1 VAAASTRTPGPLVKP
16 RPRGLVAAIAYLA
29 VAAVGTT
36 AYWIVFFTSGAV
48 QVRDDAAYLAFERAF
63 PLADGWMAACAA
75 LAAVGL
81 WRRRAWGLLFGLL
94 AGSSL
99 VFLGCMDVLWNLNA
113 GSYAI
118 GSGAMTAEIMINLYC
133 LAGGLLLI
141 LYLWRHRRS
150 LA

>member
-1 VAAASTRTPGPLVKP
+1 MNAL

-48 QVRDDAAYLAFERAF
+48 HVQDDAAYLAFENAF

-81 WRRRAWGLLFGLL
+81 WRGRPWGLLFGLL
-94 AGSSL
+94 AASSL
-99 VFLGCMDVLWNLNA
+99 VFLGCMDVLWNLNT
-113 GSYAI
+113 GSYSI
-118 GSGAMTAEIMINLYC
+118 GSSAMTAEIVINVFC
-133 LAGGLLLI
+133 LAGGTLLI
-141 LYLWRHRRS
+141 L
-150 LA
+150 

>member
-1 VAAASTRTPGPLVKP
+1 MNAL

-29 VAAVGTT
+29 VAAIGTT

-48 QVRDDAAYLAFERAF
+48 QVQGDAAYLAFEKAF

-81 WRRRAWGLLFGLL
+81 WLGRPWGLLFGLL
-94 AGSSL
+94 AASSL
-99 VFLGCMDVLWNLNA
+99 VFLGCMDVLWNLNT

-118 GSGAMTAEIMINLYC
+118 GSGAMTAEIVINVYC

-141 LYLWRHRRS
+141 VYLWRHRRS

>member
-1 VAAASTRTPGPLVKP
+1 MRS
-16 RPRGLVAAIAYLA
+16 RPPGLVAAVGYLA

-48 QVRDDAAYLAFERAF
+48 QVQDDAAYLAFEEAF

-81 WRRRAWGLLFGLL
+81 WRGRPWGLLFGLL
-94 AGSSL
+94 AASSL
-99 VFLGCMDVLWNLNA
+99 VFLGCMDVLWNLNT
-113 GSYAI
+113 GSYSI
-118 GSGAMTAEIMINLYC
+118 GSSAMKAEIVINVFC

-141 LYLWRHRRS
+141 LFLWRHRHS

>member
-1 VAAASTRTPGPLVKP
+1 MKSRPPGLIAAV
-16 RPRGLVAAIAYLA
+16 AYLV

-48 QVRDDAAYLAFERAF
+48 QVQRDAAYLAFEKAF

-81 WRRRAWGLLFGLL
+81 WRGCPWGLLFGLL

-113 GSYAI
+113 GSYVIA
-118 GSGAMTAEIMINLYC
+118 SGAMTAEIVINFFC

>member
-1 VAAASTRTPGPLVKP
+1 MNAL
-16 RPRGLVAAIAYLA
+16 RPRGLVAAIAYL
-29 VAAVGTT
+29 GTT

-48 QVRDDAAYLAFERAF
+48 HVQDDAAYLAFENAF

-81 WRRRAWGLLFGLL
+81 WRGRPWGLLFGLL
-94 AGSSL
+94 AASSL

-113 GSYAI
+113 GSYGI
-118 GSGAMTAEIMINLYC
+118 PSGAMTAEFVINVFC
-133 LAGGLLLI
+133 LAGGVLLI

>member
-1 VAAASTRTPGPLVKP
+1 MNAP
-16 RPRGLVAAIAYLA
+16 RPRGLVVAIAYLA
-29 VAAVGTT
+29 VAAIGTT

-48 QVRDDAAYLAFERAF
+48 QVQGDATYLAFEKAF

-81 WRRRAWGLLFGLL
+81 WRRRPWGLLFGLL
-94 AGSSL
+94 AASSL
-99 VFLGCMDVLWNLNA
+99 VFLGCMDVLWNLNT
-113 GSYAI
+113 GSYSI
-118 GSGAMTAEIMINLYC
+118 GSNPMKVEIAINVFC
-133 LAGGLLLI
+133 LAGGSLLI

>member
-1 VAAASTRTPGPLVKP
+1 MKSRPPGLIAAVAC
-16 RPRGLVAAIAYLA
+16 LA

-48 QVRDDAAYLAFERAF
+48 QVQRDAAYLAFEKAF

-81 WRRRAWGLLFGLL
+81 WRRRPWGLLFGLL
-94 AGSSL
+94 AASSL
-99 VFLGCMDVLWNLNA
+99 VFLGCMDMLWNLNT

-118 GSGAMTAEIMINLYC
+118 ASGAMTAEIVINVYC

-141 LYLWRHRRS
+141 PYLWRNRHS

>member
-1 VAAASTRTPGPLVKP
+1 MNAL
-16 RPRGLVAAIAYLA
+16 RPRGLVAAITYLA
-29 VAAVGTT
+29 VATVGTT

-48 QVRDDAAYLAFERAF
+48 QVQRDAAYLAFEKAF

-81 WRRRAWGLLFGLL
+81 WLGRPWGLLFGLL

-99 VFLGCMDVLWNLNA
+99 VFLGCMDVLWNLNT
-113 GSYAI
+113 GSYSI
-118 GSGAMTAEIMINLYC
+118 GSSAMTAEIVINVYC

-141 LYLWRHRRS
+141 GYLWRHRRS

>member
-36 AYWIVFFTSGAV
+36 AYWIVFFTPGAV
-48 QVRDDAAYLAFERAF
+48 QVQRDAAYLAFEKAF

-81 WRRRAWGLLFGLL
+81 WRGRPWGLLFGLL
-94 AGSSL
+94 AASSL
-99 VFLGCMDVLWNLNA
+99 VFLGCMDVLWNLNS

-118 GSGAMTAEIMINLYC
+118 GSNAMKAEIVINVFC
-133 LAGGLLLI
+133 LAGGSLLI
-141 LYLWRHRRS
+141 LYLWRHRSS

>member
-1 VAAASTRTPGPLVKP
+1 MSAL

-29 VAAVGTT
+29 VAAAGTT

-48 QVRDDAAYLAFERAF
+48 QVQGDAACLAFERAF

-75 LAAVGL
+75 LAAAGL
-81 WRRRAWGLLFGLL
+81 WRGRPWGLLFGLL
-94 AGSSL
+94 AASSL

-113 GSYAI
+113 GSYTI
-118 GSGAMTAEIMINLYC
+118 GSGAMAAEIVINVYC

>member
-1 VAAASTRTPGPLVKP
+1 MRS
-16 RPRGLVAAIAYLA
+16 RPPGLVAAVGYLA

-48 QVRDDAAYLAFERAF
+48 QVQDDAAYLAFEKAF

-81 WRRRAWGLLFGLL
+81 WRGRPWGLLFGLL
-94 AGSSL
+94 AASSL
-99 VFLGCMDVLWNLNA
+99 VFLGCMDILWNLNT

-118 GSGAMTAEIMINLYC
+118 ASGAMTAEIVINVFC
-133 LAGGLLLI
+133 LAGGVLLI
-141 LYLWRHRRS
+141 PYLWRNRRS

>member
-1 VAAASTRTPGPLVKP
+1 MSTP
-16 RPRGLVAAIAYLA
+16 RPRGLVAAITYLA

-48 QVRDDAAYLAFERAF
+48 QVQRDAAYLAFEKAF

-81 WRRRAWGLLFGLL
+81 WRRRPWGLLFGLL
-94 AGSSL
+94 AASSL
-99 VFLGCMDVLWNLNA
+99 VFLGCMDMLWNLNT

-118 GSGAMTAEIMINLYC
+118 ASGAMTAEIVINVYC

-141 LYLWRHRRS
+141 PYLWRNRHS

>member
-1 VAAASTRTPGPLVKP
+1 MSALRL
-16 RPRGLVAAIAYLA
+16 RGLAVAITYLA
-29 VAAVGTT
+29 VASVGTI

-48 QVRDDAAYLAFERAF
+48 QVQGDDAYLAFERAF

-81 WRRRAWGLLFGLL
+81 WLRRPWGLLFGLL
-94 AGSSL
+94 AASSL
-99 VFLGCMDVLWNLNA
+99 VFLGCMDVLWNLNT

-118 GSGAMTAEIMINLYC
+118 GSDAMTAEIVINVYC
-133 LAGGLLLI
+133 LAGGALLI
-141 LYLWRHRRS
+141 LYLWRNRRS

>member
-1 VAAASTRTPGPLVKP
+1 MKSRPPGLIAAVAC
-16 RPRGLVAAIAYLA
+16 LA

-48 QVRDDAAYLAFERAF
+48 QVQRDAAYLAFEKAF

-81 WRRRAWGLLFGLL
+81 WRRRPWGLLFGLL

-99 VFLGCMDVLWNLNA
+99 VFLGCMDVLWNLNS

-118 GSGAMTAEIMINLYC
+118 GSNAMKAEIVINVFC
-133 LAGGLLLI
+133 LAGGSLLI

>member
-1 VAAASTRTPGPLVKP
+1 VKS

-48 QVRDDAAYLAFERAF
+48 QVQGDAAYLAFEKAF

-81 WRRRAWGLLFGLL
+81 WRQRPWGFLFGLL
-94 AGSSL
+94 AASSL
-99 VFLGCMDVLWNLNA
+99 VFLGCMDVLWNLNT
-113 GSYAI
+113 GSYSI
-118 GSGAMTAEIMINLYC
+118 GSSAMTAEVVVNVFC
-133 LAGGLLLI
+133 LAGGPLLI

>member
-1 VAAASTRTPGPLVKP
+1 MNTP
-16 RPRGLVAAIAYLA
+16 RPRGLVAAITYLA

-48 QVRDDAAYLAFERAF
+48 QVQRDAAYLAFERAF

-81 WRRRAWGLLFGLL
+81 WRRRPWGLLFGLL

-113 GSYAI
+113 GSYSI
-118 GSGAMTAEIMINLYC
+118 GSSAMTA
-133 LAGGLLLI
+133 
-141 LYLWRHRRS
+141 
-150 LA
+150 

>member
-1 VAAASTRTPGPLVKP
+1 MNAL
-16 RPRGLVAAIAYLA
+16 RPRGLVAAITYLA
-29 VAAVGTT
+29 VAAAGTT

-48 QVRDDAAYLAFERAF
+48 QVQRDAEYLAFEKAF

-81 WRRRAWGLLFGLL
+81 WRRRPWGLLFGLL

-118 GSGAMTAEIMINLYC
+118 ASGAMTAEIVINFFC
-133 LAGGLLLI
+133 LAGGSLLI
-141 LYLWRHRRS
+141 LYLWWNRRL

>member
-1 VAAASTRTPGPLVKP
+1 MAALSIQAQGSHMKSRLP
-16 RPRGLVAAIAYLA
+16 GLVAAIGYLA

-36 AYWIVFFTSGAV
+36 AYWIAFFTSGAV
-48 QVRDDAAYLAFERAF
+48 QVQGDAAYLSFEKAF

-81 WRRRAWGLLFGLL
+81 WRRRPWGLLFGLL
-94 AGSSL
+94 AASSL

-113 GSYAI
+113 GSYGI
-118 GSGAMTAEIMINLYC
+118 PGGAMTAEFVINVFC
-133 LAGGLLLI
+133 LAGGVLLI

>member
-1 VAAASTRTPGPLVKP
+1 MPPTSPSKGPFRSRTAGWRRARRSPQSG
-16 RPRGLVAAIAYLA
+16 
-29 VAAVGTT
+29 
-36 AYWIVFFTSGAV
+36 SGAG
-48 QVRDDAAYLAFERAF
+48 A
-63 PLADGWMAACAA
+63 P
-75 LAAVGL
+75 
-81 WRRRAWGLLFGLL
+81 WGLLFGLL
-94 AGSSL
+94 AASSL

-118 GSGAMTAEIMINLYC
+118 GSGAMTAEIVINVFC

>member
-1 VAAASTRTPGPLVKP
+1 MNAL

-48 QVRDDAAYLAFERAF
+48 HVQDNAAYLAFENAF

-81 WRRRAWGLLFGLL
+81 WRGRPWGFLFGLL
-94 AGSSL
+94 AASSL
-99 VFLGCMDVLWNLNA
+99 VFLGCMDVLWNLNT
-113 GSYAI
+113 GSYSI
-118 GSGAMTAEIMINLYC
+118 GSSAMTAEIVINVFC
-133 LAGGLLLI
+133 LAGGTLLI
-141 LYLWRHRRS
+141 VYLWRHRRS

>member
-1 VAAASTRTPGPLVKP
+1 MRS
-16 RPRGLVAAIAYLA
+16 RPPGLVAAVGYLA

-48 QVRDDAAYLAFERAF
+48 QVQDDAAYLAFEKAF

-81 WRRRAWGLLFGLL
+81 WRGRPWGLLFGLL
-94 AGSSL
+94 AASGL
-99 VFLGCMDVLWNLNA
+99 VFLGCMDVLWNLNT
-113 GSYAI
+113 GSYSI
-118 GSGAMTAEIMINLYC
+118 GSSAMIAEIVINVFC
-133 LAGGLLLI
+133 LAGGPLLI
-141 LYLWRHRRS
+141 LYLWRYRHS